1 MATIAEIIFYLT
13 IPLFVYFL
21 IMFLS
26 GVVVIYLMFLD
37 RALNTRYADTFADWI
52 GEKLMFDK
60 VLNLKNKYRE
70 RE

>member
-37 RALNTRYADTFADWI
+37 RALNTRYADNFADWV
-52 GEKLMFDK
+52 GKKLMFDTF
-60 VLNLKNKYRE
+60 LNFKKKI
-70 RE
+70 